1 MDTSSFDKQAQS
13 HLSFYHGFMN
23 GVKIVVVLIILTL
36 VGMAITLLR
45 RVIDNKRAAGMP
57 PLLLRCSRLLSR
69 QFRFPKEEGNLDS
82 RRLGRRAVNRIR
94 FD

>member
-36 VGMAITLLR
+36 VNGDHPSLEAGDRQQKGRQECRPFCCVVHDCSAGNFASRKKKAIST
-45 RVIDNKRAAGMP
+45 AAVSGASEP
-57 PLLLRCSRLLSR
+57 
-69 QFRFPKEEGNLDS
+69 
-82 RRLGRRAVNRIR
+82 
-94 FD
+94 

>member
-36 VGMAITLLR
+36 VGMAITLLWAGDR
-45 RVIDNKRAAGMP
+45 QQKGGRNAALFAALFTIAQP
-57 PLLLRCSRLLSR
+57 AISLPEKKKAISTA
-69 QFRFPKEEGNLDS
+69 
-82 RRLGRRAVNRIR
+82 AVSGASEP
-94 FD
+94 